1 MKRLLFIAVIW
12 GAALLPAA
20 QAQRGMGFRGGG
32 VAPPARGP
40 SGFAGR
46 PSGFAGRPA
55 GVPSAGFASRP
66 TGFAGRPGP
75 TFSSA
80 TRGRP
85 ATGVRFVS
93 PRSHVFVSGHRA
105 FVSGHRAFFPH
116 HFRHFHHFANNS
128 FFFPHS
134 CFNGFFD
141 SFCNNG
147 FFFGSSFI
155 GPFDPFFDGF
165 PTPVAE
171 QQPTLVEDSGNSGE
185 LALQIQQLSDE
196 VQSLRDEQRAREE
209 RRSAATQPAV
219 QDLSPDTIFVFHDGL
234 QLSARNYAIAGETL
248 WVLDEHKARKIP
260 LSKVDIPATEQANA
274 KNGVEVHFSK

>member
-12 GAALLPAA
+12 GAALLPPAA
-20 QAQRGMGFRGGG
+20 QAQRGMGFRGSS
-32 VAPPARGP
+32 APPAR
-40 SGFAGR
+40 SH
-46 PSGFAGRPA
+46 SGFAGRPA

-66 TGFAGRPGP
+66 MGFAGRSGP
-75 TFSSA
+75 TFSFA

-93 PRSHVFVSGHRA
+93 PHSHVFVSGRRT

-116 HFRHFHHFANNS
+116 NFRHFHHFHNNP

-141 SFCNNG
+141 PFCNNG

-155 GPFDPFFDGF
+155 GPFDPFFSGF
-165 PTPVAE
+165 PTPVPE
-171 QQPTLVEDSGNSGE
+171 QQQPALVEDSGNSGE
-185 LALQIQQLSDE
+185 LALQMQELSDE
-196 VQSLRDEQRAREE
+196 VQSLRDEARAREE
-209 RRSAATQPAV
+209 RRSASTRPAV
-219 QDLSPDTIFVFHDGL
+219 QDLSPDTVFVFRDGL

-248 WVLDEHKARKIP
+248 WVLDEHKARKVP
-260 LSKVDIPATEQANA
+260 LSKIDIPATEQANA
-274 KNGVEVHFSK
+274 KNGVEIHLPK